1 MRLKLLSMIA
11 ALMAMASP
19 ATAQV
24 TNDTIYNPKVIFSGM
39 PQKYEIAGIKVTG
52 VDNYEDYIIIG
63 YSGLSVGQRVE
74 IPGDDIKMAAK
85 QIGRAHV

>member
-1 MRLKLLSMIA
+1 MRLKLLTIVV
-11 ALMAMASP
+11 ALLAMATN

-52 VDNYEDYIIIG
+52 VDNYEDYIQDPEDELRFPPEIFEM
-63 YSGLSVGQRVE
+63 YSN
-74 IPGDDIKMAAK
+74 
-85 QIGRAHV
+85 